1 MDAPEEPL
9 DYPVETPAIP
19 GGCVK
24 KIRRLV
30 NEMSHEE
37 YEEARAGILDQDFQ
51 TA

>member
-19 GGCVK
+19 GGRIEK
-24 KIRRLV
+24 LRRMV

-37 YEEARAGILDQDFQ
+37 YEEARTELLGSDFQ
-51 TA
+51 TT